1 MAFMQVN
8 FFSKALMRT
17 VTVNV
22 LCPTDKMV
30 FPGQAAPEKKP
41 LKTLYLLHGIFGDH
55 TDWVNGTRL
64 QSWAQDKGLC
74 VVMPAGENH
83 FYVDNPKTESYFGK
97 FIGEDLVQFT
107 RDTFRLSDKRE
118 DTFIG
123 GLSMGGYGAIVN
135 GLKYSD
141 TFGRIIMLS
150 AGMILDSVLASKP
163 DDPMPTHRRG
173 FYEGVFGDLN
183 QLKGSD
189 KDYKALILQLK
200 AAGKPIPA
208 IYQCCGTEDFLYEK
222 NCDFRDFLREQG
234 VDVTWEEG
242 PGVHNWVFWD
252 TYIKKALDWLPLGES
267 VQGVS
272 SGNVRSEKK

>member
-8 FFSKALMRT
+8 FFSKSLMRT

-22 LCPTDKMV
+22 LMPTDKMV
-30 FPGQAAPEKKP
+30 FPGMAAPEKKP

-83 FYVDNPKTESYFGK
+83 FYVDNPETESYFGK
-97 FIGEDLVQFT
+97 FIGEDLVNFT
-107 RDTFRLSDKRE
+107 RDTFRLSERRE

-135 GLKYSD
+135 GLRYSE
-141 TFGRIIMLS
+141 TFGRVIMLS
-150 AGMILDSVLASKP
+150 AGLILERVLASTP

-173 FYEGVFGDLN
+173 FYQGVFGDLSK
-183 QLKGSD
+183 LKGSD
-189 KDYKALILQLK
+189 MDYEALVLKRKAE
-200 AAGKPIPA
+200 GKPLPE
-208 IYQCCGTEDFLYEK
+208 IYQCCGTEDFLYGP
-222 NCDFRDFLREQG
+222 NCAFRDFLREQG
-234 VDVTWEEG
+234 VPVTWAEG
-242 PGVHNWVFWD
+242 PGAHNWTFWD
-252 TYIKKALDWLPLGES
+252 SYIQKALDWLPLGES

-272 SGNVRSEKK
+272 SGNVRAEP